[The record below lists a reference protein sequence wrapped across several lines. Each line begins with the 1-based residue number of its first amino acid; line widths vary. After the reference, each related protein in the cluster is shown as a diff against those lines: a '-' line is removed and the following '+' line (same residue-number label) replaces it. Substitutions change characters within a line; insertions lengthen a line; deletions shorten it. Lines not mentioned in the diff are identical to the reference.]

1 MTPKRIAFYTRDTGD
16 PDDTADHQW
25 LKLQAATQDE
35 NAQVVRDYVD
45 HQSMSLNRTL
55 GEATQDTPPFDE
67 LQMTSTSLLG
77 DTDDETQSRLTK
89 LRDNGVH
96 VRMQTKGQSATTPPI
111 RPEAAAC

>member
-45 HQSMSLNRTL
+45 HMHMSLHRML
-55 GEATQDTPPFDE
+55 GEATKEAPPFDE
-67 LQMTSTSLLG
+67 LQVTSLSLLG
-77 DTDDETQSRLTK
+77 GTDEQIQSRLNE
-89 LRDNGVH
+89 LADNGVQ
-96 VRMQTKGQSATTPPI
+96 VRVMDDTPTPGQ
-111 RPEAAAC
+111 

>member
-77 DTDDETQSRLTK
+77 DTDDELQSRLTK

-96 VRMQTKGQSATTPPI
+96 VRIVGDSSAPSQTPG
-111 RPEAAAC
+111 E